1 MSLLDRLFTRKVKL
15 DADQY
20 SELRNEL
27 AQLIAK
33 DFKDNIG
40 NQIINAK
47 STAFEEYIKKA
58 AEAQGRKYA
67 EEVKHLI
74 RLQYSKWEKDQQL
87 RKEINEVKKTQANFQ
102 TEIQTSIKEITGLL
116 QALMSGQERPEKNK
130 TLEEIL
136 ERLTDLETRLDTLE
150 KKPTSSTR

>member
-1 MSLLDRLFTRKVKL
+1 MANFFKRKVEL
-15 DADQY
+15 TADQY

-27 AQLIAK
+27 AQIIAA

-40 NQIINAK
+40 SQIIHAK
-47 STAFEEYIKKA
+47 STAFEEYIRKA

-74 RLQYSKWEKDQQL
+74 RLQYSKWEKDQNL

-102 TEIQTSIKEITGLL
+102 TEIQTSIKEIMELL
-116 QALMSGQERPEKNK
+116 QALMNGQERPEKNK

-150 KKPTSSTR
+150 KKPTYSAR